1 LKIRPPGADV
11 GGSTILSGPNLTEG
25 PLMTEPFSDADVLR
39 LKELVPLFSLS
50 DERLRELAALA
61 TRETHR
67 PGVYLFRQGD
77 LDNQTVY
84 LLQGKV
90 RLLYPDGDAD
100 GDLVAAGT
108 AEARHPLAEQQP
120 RAVSAVA
127 HGEVTVLRV
136 DNNVLDYMITWDQL
150 AMLHQQ
156 SPAPESA
163 DGGADGSW
171 ISTLAN
177 SLPFQRVPPANVRSL
192 LERMERIEVKPGD
205 MVVRQDESGD
215 YYYLLARGTARV
227 TRTVELARLGEGA
240 SFGEEALLADV
251 ARNAS
256 VTMTSDGTL
265 LRLSK
270 KDFNELL
277 KAPLLNWLS
286 PADAR
291 NKVNGGAV
299 WLDVRHAREFRHYRL
314 PNAVSL
320 PLHELRQ
327 RMDELDRSLPYICYC
342 KTGRRSSAAAF
353 LLSQSGFDAS
363 VLRGGLHVLPPLLRR

>member
-1 LKIRPPGADV
+1 
-11 GGSTILSGPNLTEG
+11 
-25 PLMTEPFSDADVLR
+25 MTEPFSDAEVLR

-67 PGVYLFRQGD
+67 PGVYLFRRGD

-84 LLQGKV
+84 LLDGQV
-90 RLLYPDGDAD
+90 QLLGSDDDPD
-100 GDLVAAGT
+100 GDLVTAGT
-108 AEARHPLAEQQP
+108 PEARHPLAERQP

-127 HGEVTVLRV
+127 RSEVTVLRV

-156 SPAPESA
+156 SAAPESA
-163 DGGADGSW
+163 DAGEDGSW
-171 ISTLAN
+171 MSTLAS
-177 SLPFQRVPPANVRSL
+177 SLPFQYMPPANMRSL
-192 LERMERIEVKPGD
+192 LERMERIEVKAGD
-205 MVVRQDESGD
+205 VVVRQDEPGD
-215 YYYLLARGTARV
+215 YYYLLARGEARV
-227 TRTVELARLGEGA
+227 TRTVELACLGEGA
-240 SFGEEALLADV
+240 SFGEEALV
-251 ARNAS
+251 AGVGRNAS
-256 VTMTSDGTL
+256 VTMASDGSL

-270 KDFNELL
+270 DDFNELL
-277 KAPLLNWLS
+277 KAPLVNWLS

-291 NKVNGGAV
+291 NKVNRGAV
-299 WLDVRHAREFRHYRL
+299 WLDVRHATEFRHYRL

-342 KTGRRSSAAAF
+342 KTGSRSSAAAF

-363 VLRGGLHVLPPLLRR
+363 VLRGGLQVLPPLLRR